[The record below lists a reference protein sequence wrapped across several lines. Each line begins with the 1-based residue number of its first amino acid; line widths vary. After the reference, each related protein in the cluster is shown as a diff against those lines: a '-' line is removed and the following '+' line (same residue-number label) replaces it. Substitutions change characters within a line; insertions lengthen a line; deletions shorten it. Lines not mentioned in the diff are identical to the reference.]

1 MLSSRIQASP
11 VESDQGEAILAAFN
25 EWAKTVEGRAR
36 KAELHS
42 NGYGSS
48 DHRAEIS
55 HVHPAIAALER
66 SIYGDDRPPE
76 FRRQQIV
83 PQRPS
88 VAKRIF
94 LTAVYILI
102 AGAIAGAALAW
113 RSSDDK
119 IKDIV
124 AAWESSLNHFSSIL
138 GVRSPPSANVLAA
151 APVSSVPDQV
161 PALNEAVPQAAPVP
175 PFAPAP
181 VPPRASHEVQ
191 QQLATIADDLAAM
204 RQAMEQIA
212 GKQDQ
217 MAQDIAA
224 LQAAQQ
230 KISQKISPPNL
241 LTGSHVAPRKTVA
254 KPVRPE
260 AAIEPAPVPVPA
272 ARPQPPADLP

>member
-11 VESDQGEAILAAFN
+11 VESDQSEAILAAFN

-36 KAELHS
+36 KAKLHS
-42 NGYGSS
+42 NGYGSL

-151 APVSSVPDQV
+151 APVSSVPDHV
-161 PALNEAVPQAAPVP
+161 PALSEAVPQAAPVTP
-175 PFAPAP
+175 ATAP
-181 VPPRASHEVQ
+181 VPPGASHEVQ
-191 QQLATIADDLAAM
+191 LQLATIGDDLAAM

-212 GKQDQ
+212 GRQDQ
-217 MAQDIAA
+217 MAEDIAA

-230 KISQKISPPNL
+230 KISQTISPPHL
-241 LTGSHVAPRKTVA
+241 RTGSQVAPRKTVA

-260 AAIEPAPVPVPA
+260 AAIEPAPLPVPA
-272 ARPQPPADLP
+272 ARPQSPADLP